1 DRFPEWRKDV
11 ASTLLAGSCAI
22 MRMNDDARHLIALYQ
37 APGPDFQ
44 ARGYLDALGVQ
55 ALRASVLARHFPDM
69 LDTQRTELAQELLD
83 VLNGGRYVTLS
94 ASLGVRALLDMGG
107 AANMPSGISLR
118 CTSMQPGFEPV
129 ESAPAD
135 LGGMLTLSAPGCA
148 AYALDMPAGSQ
159 PLYWE
164 VSAQGFDRKP
174 PSEALAQGLEVS
186 REYLDAEGRPV
197 TTVKQGDVVTV
208 SISARS
214 HGGSVSDAVIVD
226 LLPGGFEMVL
236 NSDIKGQNPSG
247 EPGYKSVDRREDRM
261 IVFSDLA
268 VEPFVF
274 TYKIRA
280 VNKGV
285 YTLPPVQAEA
295 MYNRSLQAH
304 SAGGVMVVE

>member
-1 DRFPEWRKDV
+1 MEQLVSQLEDRFPEWRKDV

-148 AYALDMPAGSQ
+148 ARGFPASVLGSFG
-159 PLYWE
+159 
-164 VSAQGFDRKP
+164 AGF
-174 PSEALAQGLEVS
+174 
-186 REYLDAEGRPV
+186 RP
-197 TTVKQGDVVTV
+197 Q
-208 SISARS
+208 A
-214 HGGSVSDAVIVD
+214 AV
-226 LLPGGFEMVL
+226 
-236 NSDIKGQNPSG
+236 
-247 EPGYKSVDRREDRM
+247 
-261 IVFSDLA
+261 
-268 VEPFVF
+268 
-274 TYKIRA
+274 
-280 VNKGV
+280 
-285 YTLPPVQAEA
+285 
-295 MYNRSLQAH
+295 RSLGTEA
-304 SAGGVMVVE
+304 